1 MILPGT
7 HANGFAPRDGQTIW
21 PDLWHGC
28 VGAWFPGL
36 GSTGLRLNDWSPY
49 KNHGTLTSATAAAT
63 WQANQGKYSARI
75 DASYFDVITGL
86 DKFAFIQNTLRFTIS
101 YWQRI
106 DSLSARTGAIGTAAA
121 SAEKGFFIINEFGA
135 GNGTNAAY
143 ISVQYGTSGQQSVG
157 MRSADNTL
165 KLGWQHIAI
174 TCNGSNAETQ
184 FYIDGKLASKVTV
197 GGTGVLATGNSN
209 RNLNIGRVNHSASFL
224 PYAGY
229 LDDVR
234 IYDHALPDPRILSL
248 RRGIAYELAPRRWSA
263 EMLESYRRRQ
273 QYSQLVGGGVI

>member
-1 MILPGT
+1 MILPVSY
-7 HANGFAPRDGQTIW
+7 ANGFAPRDGM
-21 PDLWHGC
+21 PLYPGLWRGC
-28 VGAWFPGL
+28 VGAWNPGL
-36 GSTGLRLNDWSPY
+36 GPTGLTLRDWSGFG
-49 KNHGTLTSATAAAT
+49 NHGTASTTAAAI
-63 WQANQGKYSARI
+63 WQANQGKYAARS
-75 DASYFDVITGL
+75 DATYFDIISGL

-121 SAEKGFFIINEFGA
+121 SAEKGFFVINEFGA
-135 GNGTNAAY
+135 GNGTNAVY
-143 ISVQYGTSGQQSVG
+143 ISVQYGTVGQQSVG

-184 FYIDGKLASKVTV
+184 FYIDGKLTAKTTV

-224 PYAGY
+224 PYAGF

-234 IYDHALPDPRILSL
+234 IYDYAIADPRALSL
-248 RRGIAYELAPRRWSA
+248 RRGIAYEMAPRRRASA
-263 EMLESYRRRQ
+263 AVQFNRRRRLLLG
-273 QYSQLVGGGVI
+273 ST

>member
-1 MILPGT
+1 MILPGSYT
-7 HANGFAPRDGQTIW
+7 NGFAPRDGQ
-21 PDLWHGC
+21 PLYPELWRGC
-28 VGAWFPGL
+28 VGAWAPCL
-36 GSTGLRLNDWSPY
+36 GPTGLTLLDWSGRV
-49 KNHGTLTSATAAAT
+49 NHGTASTTAAAI
-63 WQANQGKYSARI
+63 WQANQGKYAARS
-75 DASYFDVITGL
+75 DATYFDIVSGL

-121 SAEKGFFIINEFGA
+121 SAEKGFFVINEFGA
-135 GNGTNAAY
+135 GNGTNAVY
-143 ISVQYGTSGQQSVG
+143 ISVQYGTVGQQSVG

-184 FYIDGKLASKVTV
+184 FYIDGKLTAKTTV

-224 PYAGY
+224 PYAGF

-234 IYDHALPDPRILSL
+234 IYDYAMADPRALSL
-248 RRGIAYELAPRRWSA
+248 RRGIAYEMAPRRRSSSA
-263 EMLESYRRRQ
+263 VQFNRRRRL
-273 QYSQLVGGGVI
+273 LVGA

>member
-7 HANGFAPRDGQTIW
+7 YQNGFSPRDGQ
-21 PDLWHGC
+21 PLYPELWRGC
-28 VGAWFPGL
+28 VGAWNPGL
-36 GSTGLRLNDWSPY
+36 GPTGLTLRDWSAY
-49 KNHGTLTSATAAAT
+49 GNHGTLTSATAAAT
-63 WQANQGKYSARI
+63 WQADQGKYSARI
-75 DASYFDVITGL
+75 DASYFDIIAGL

-143 ISVQYGTSGQQSVG
+143 ISVQYGTTGQQSVG
-157 MRSADNTL
+157 MRSADSTL

-184 FYIDGKLASKVTV
+184 FYIDGKQTAKVTV

-209 RNLNIGRVNHSASFL
+209 RNLNIGRINHSASFL

-234 IYDHALPDPRILSL
+234 IYDRALPDPRILSI
-248 RRGIAYELAPRRWSA
+248 RRGIAYEMAPRRRSSSA
-263 EMLESYRRRQ
+263 VQFNRRRRLLIGA
-273 QYSQLVGGGVI
+273 SS